1 MARSLSQA
9 FRRRVDAALSPQ
21 ARQKII
27 ADAAGRIIAD
37 AAARNAQAAG
47 HAVPYKVM
55 VDGRAGAPLT
65 SVNPNGGHIVVRFE
79 LIADVL
85 RWIDELLIKHSQ
97 PLTGHYAK
105 SHVWLADG
113 QLCELDHLPEA
124 KAYQVLSTVPYARR
138 IERGESSQAP
148 SGVYE
153 VVAVLAGQR
162 FGNIGHVSFGYRSP
176 LLDYV
181 PGGKNRTERA
191 AFRNLPARLSAM
203 RMERATRVPAITI
216 MVT

>member
-21 ARQKII
+21 TRQKII
-27 ADAAGRIIAD
+27 AEAATRIIAD
-37 AAARNAQAAG
+37 AAARNAQATG
-47 HAVPYKVM
+47 HEVKYRIT
-55 VDGRAGAPLT
+55 VDGRAGAPLE
-65 SVNPNGGHIVVRFE
+65 SVNPDRGLIVVRFE

-85 RWIDELLIKHSQ
+85 RWIDDQLAKHS
-97 PLTGHYAK
+97 PILTGRYSK

-113 QLCELDHLPEA
+113 QPCELDSLPEA
-124 KAYQVLSTVPYARR
+124 KAYSVVSTAPYARK

-153 VVAVLAGQR
+153 VVSVLAGQR
-162 FGNIGHVSFGYRSP
+162 FGNIGHVGFGYRSP

-181 PGGKNRTERA
+181 PGAKNRAERA
-191 AFRNLPARLSAM
+191 ALRKQPARLSAM
-203 RMERATRVPAITI
+203 RIERATRVPAIT
-216 MVT
+216 VTVD